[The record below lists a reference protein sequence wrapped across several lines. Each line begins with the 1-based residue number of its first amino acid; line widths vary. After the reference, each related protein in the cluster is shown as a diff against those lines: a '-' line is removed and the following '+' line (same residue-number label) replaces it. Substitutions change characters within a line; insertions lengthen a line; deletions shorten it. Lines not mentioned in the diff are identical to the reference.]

1 MFQVLYIQAFVFVVL
16 MWKLM
21 RKMFFGQ
28 LRAAEM
34 EVRDL
39 KVIECVVLY
48 YSNLEKAVRELAV
61 SFGFR

>member
-1 MFQVLYIQAFVFVVL
+1 MNCFKFLLQVLYIQAFVFVVL

-34 EVRDL
+34 EVSFFSIAIR
-39 KVIECVVLY
+39 K
-48 YSNLEKAVRELAV
+48 EKSL
-61 SFGFR
+61 